1 MADRV
6 ARWQALFEEAG
17 KPGAKAFRTYARRR
31 GEDITSTEAQQFV
44 AQQASGQVFAGRLP
58 SDGKVTASREDM
70 RAQADLLDLSKR
82 ASSQR
87 DGAAKYAL
95 VVVDV
100 FTKELW
106 VEVMQGKTDAETR
119 DAMRKILTAN
129 GTAFKEISVD
139 LGREFGPA
147 FEELMKDR
155 GVVVRKKDPQQVS
168 AIAAVDRAQQS
179 LKSILKNI
187 QGDGGWARSIKRAAA
202 LYNDREHSALYGA
215 APDDVSDNKVLQY
228 QLEAEAG
235 GKVKHNNDKWRQK
248 AGRLRDK
255 GAFRVPLDRN
265 TWERIDAPKFGG
277 EVHQVKEL
285 VGANVRDEEGQSY
298 PIRQVL
304 AVPGTSADIDVPD
317 ELVPGSGRRQ
327 EQIQNLRPFADALK
341 SQLSNTPGSEMTL
354 ASVTRFLQGRPG
366 FLNTA
371 DVYRLPVQGRY
382 VRFLRLFGFELRGS
396 GPGLTVRKPPSAAS
410 AAAGSASGQRGRPA
424 GAADIAPRVPR
435 RVMAA
440 TQELL
445 WTPDNPY
452 RAGSASHARYE
463 LYKGAETVGESRRL
477 GATPQDIKA
486 GIERA
491 YAQLG

>member
-1 MADRV
+1 MADRI
-6 ARWQALFEEAG
+6 ARLQALYEEAG
-17 KPGAKAFRTYARRR
+17 KPGARAFRTYARRK
-31 GEDITSTEAQQFV
+31 GEDLTSTEAQQFV

-70 RAQADLLDLSKR
+70 RAQADLLDFSKR

-95 VVVDV
+95 IVTDL
-100 FTKELW
+100 FTKEAW
-106 VEVMQGKTDAETR
+106 VEVMQDKSDAETK
-119 DAMRKILTAN
+119 DAMRKVLSSN

-139 LGREFGPA
+139 LGREFGPG
-147 FEELMKDR
+147 FEELMQDR
-155 GVVVRKKDPQQVS
+155 GIVVRRKDPQQIN
-168 AIAAVDRAQQS
+168 AIAGVDRAQQS
-179 LKSILKNI
+179 IKSILKNI
-187 QGDGGWARSIKRAAA
+187 QGDGGWAKGIKRAVT

-215 APDDVSDNKVLQY
+215 APDDVSELPVLQY
-228 QLEAEAG
+228 QLEKEAG
-235 GKVKHNNDKWRQK
+235 QKVAHNNKMWRRK

-277 EVHQVKEL
+277 EVHQVREL
-285 VGANVRDEEGQSY
+285 VGANVRDSEGNSY
-298 PIRQVL
+298 PVRQVL
-304 AVPGTSADIDVPD
+304 PVPGTSADIDVPE
-317 ELVPGSGRRQ
+317 ELVPGSGRRR
-327 EQIQNLRPFADALK
+327 EQIQNLRPFSDALK
-341 SQLSNTPGSEMTL
+341 AELANSPGGEMTL
-354 ASVTRFLQGRPG
+354 ARVTRFLQARPG

-382 VRFLRLFGFELRGS
+382 VRFLRLFGFEIRGS
-396 GPGLTVRKPPSAAS
+396 GPGMTVRKPPSAAS
-410 AAAGSASGQRGRPA
+410 SSAGGQRGRPA
-424 GAADIAPRVPR
+424 GAVDIAPRVPR

-445 WTPDNPY
+445 WQPDNPY
-452 RAGSASHARYE
+452 RAGSASYARYE
-463 LYKGAETVGESRRL
+463 LYKGAETVGEARRL

-491 YAQLG
+491 YAQLT